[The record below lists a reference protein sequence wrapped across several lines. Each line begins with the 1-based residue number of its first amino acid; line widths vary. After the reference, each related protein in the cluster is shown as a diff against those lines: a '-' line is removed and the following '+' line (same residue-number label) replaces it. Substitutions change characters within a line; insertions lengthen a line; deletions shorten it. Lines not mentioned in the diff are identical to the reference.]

1 MLLSS
6 RLEQEAGRRR
16 ILFRVAASG
25 DVRAQQELE
34 REYHVR
40 RAADRFLHRGKE
52 LFHLLH
58 ADDDSFSDFDL
69 QLLRSQLHLLEIQI
83 TNIQAFR
90 ELRLKDGETA
100 TYLEQLRRG
109 D

>member
-1 MLLSS
+1 MNS
-6 RLEQEAGRRR
+6 
-16 ILFRVAASG
+16 
-25 DVRAQQELE
+25 
-34 REYHVR
+34 R
-40 RAADRFLHRGKE
+40 RAADGFLHLGKE

-58 ADDDSFSDFDL
+58 ADSDSFTDFDL

-100 TYLEQLRRG
+100 AYLEQLRRG

>member
-1 MLLSS
+1 MDT
-6 RLEQEAGRRR
+6 RG
-16 ILFRVAASG
+16 VA
-25 DVRAQQELE
+25 D
-34 REYHVR
+34 
-40 RAADRFLHRGKE
+40 DFLHLGKV

-58 ADDDSFSDFDL
+58 AESNGFTDFEL
-69 QLLRSQLHLLEIQI
+69 QLLRSQLHLLEIKI
-83 TNIQAFR
+83 MNIQSFR

>member
-1 MLLSS
+1 MDTRRTADDFLS
-6 RLEQEAGRRR
+6 
-16 ILFRVAASG
+16 V
-25 DVRAQQELE
+25 
-34 REYHVR
+34 
-40 RAADRFLHRGKE
+40 GKV

-58 ADDDSFSDFDL
+58 TESDGFTDFDL

-83 TNIQAFR
+83 TNMQTFR